1 MKMEYFLTIVAMYV
15 LEKYASKMKQDWILN
30 FNRSRRFLKG
40 TVSDDEIL
48 SLKNALNILA

>member
-1 MKMEYFLTIVAMYV
+1 MEYFLTIVAMYV

-30 FNRSRRFLKG
+30 FNRSRRFIKG